1 MVPCR
6 CGIFFSAPPKFF
18 PGFATGV
25 EDPEGQLQ
33 ERHEIAGEIIDFS
46 FDFLFV
52 CVEKFFAWVVQ
63 FAF

>member
-1 MVPCR
+1 MREVRAEEPR
-6 CGIFFSAPPKFF
+6 GWERLELRD
-18 PGFATGV
+18 GV

-52 CVEKFFAWVVQ
+52 CVEIFFAWVVQ